1 MKYRHSGYVGGACRE
16 AFSSSFRWVHSKD
29 GSYDIAVRQEDSDD
43 AASQNTATKSE
54 QHNLIDGC
62 VWGGEG

>member
-29 GSYDIAVRQEDSDD
+29 GSYDVAVGEEDSDD
-43 AASQNTATKSE
+43 TVSQNTTTKSE
-54 QHNLIDGC
+54 HHNLIDSYG
-62 VWGGEG
+62 WSRQS